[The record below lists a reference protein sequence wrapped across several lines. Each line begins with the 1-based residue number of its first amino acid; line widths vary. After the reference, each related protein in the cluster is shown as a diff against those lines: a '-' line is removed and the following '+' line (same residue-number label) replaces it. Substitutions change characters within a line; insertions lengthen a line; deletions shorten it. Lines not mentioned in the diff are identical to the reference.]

1 MSNHKEINY
10 LPRFITAHGNRLDT
24 LLGNNNILENGYF
37 GTLRFK
43 KYRIITDVNNNPAK
57 EYLTDTAI
65 DDSWSAYFKII
76 NKKIMK
82 GRFQKKKHS
91 KRKEIP
97 TLAII
102 EEHANFLNLN
112 HIHFIMVKPSHI
124 TGKDFESIIKTTWA
138 NMRFGTIGSDNGKLF
153 DIKKIY
159 SRKVIPYIFTEKDF
173 YTPSALHC
181 TSSKRLCL

>member
-1 MSNHKEINY
+1 MSNHKQINY
-10 LPRFITAHGNRLDT
+10 LPRFITAHGERLDT
-24 LLGNNNILENGYF
+24 LLGDNKILDNGYF

-43 KYRIITDVNNNPAK
+43 KYRIITDINNNPTK

-65 DDSWSAYFKII
+65 NDSWSAYFKII

-82 GRFQKKKHS
+82 GLYKRKKHS

-112 HIHFIMVKPSHI
+112 HIHFIMIKPEHI
-124 TGKDFESIIKTTWA
+124 SDNNFKTIIKTTWSR
-138 NMRFGTIGSDNGKLF
+138 MHFGTVGGINSKLF
-153 DIKKIY
+153 DLKKIY
-159 SRKVIPYIFTEKDF
+159 SRKVIPYIFTEKNF

-181 TSSKRLCL
+181 TSEKRLAL